1 MYFYAS
7 KTVYFNTHEIIYQKS
22 NSLMNT
28 KSFTLF
34 IILFFTLQSLNAQK
48 QWNLEQCINYALQH
62 NIEIKQQE
70 LSLEIQEANVL
81 RSKASMLPN
90 LTANGSDVINWGKTV
105 DRYTNQFADSRTN
118 SVNLY
123 LQGSVT
129 LFNGFQLLNSVKQ
142 NVANLKVKEY
152 ELDVTKD
159 LKALSVTTAFL
170 QIVYDKENL
179 INKENQVSLS
189 DKQAKR
195 TQKLVDAGS
204 QAKGDLFNINSQLA
218 SDQAA
223 QINAEN
229 KLNLAMLKLKQ
240 LMDLPGDTTFEIEVP
255 IIELTE
261 NFGGLQDPYKVYSY
275 ALKNRPE
282 IKSAEMQVETS
293 KKSLSISKGGV
304 SPSLSF
310 SASLGSGF
318 SGANQI
324 LDGSPVFNGF
334 NPNGN
339 ITSGGDTV
347 LQPHF
352 TYNYATKSWDDQ
364 IIDNRNYSIGFHLT
378 IPIFNGLRTY
388 TNISQSKI
396 AVKQAELQLEQ
407 SKRNMRQT
415 IEQAYADARSSF
427 KQYEAAKIQVEALTE
442 AFTYSEEKFNA
453 GMIDAFEYNSAKI
466 KLDFA
471 TSQLLTAKFDYVF
484 RVKVLD
490 FYYGKP
496 LTL

>member
-1 MYFYAS
+1 MAR
-7 KTVYFNTHEIIYQKS
+7 KI
-22 NSLMNT
+22 L
-28 KSFTLF
+28 TLLT
-34 IILFFTLQSLNAQK
+34 ILILSIQGVNAQK
-48 QWNLEQCINYALQH
+48 QWTLEECIDYALQH

-70 LSLEIQEANVL
+70 LSLQIQQSNVT
-81 RSKASMLPN
+81 RSKAIMLPTI
-90 LTANGSDVINWGKTV
+90 TANGSDVVNWGKTV
-105 DRYTNQFADSRTN
+105 DRYTNEFADTRTN

-129 LFNGFQLLNSVKQ
+129 LFNGFQLLNSVKR
-142 NVANLKVKEY
+142 NIANLKVQEY
-152 ELDVTKD
+152 ELDVAKD
-159 LKALSVTTAFL
+159 IKALSVTTAFL

-179 INKENQVSLS
+179 INKENQVKLS
-189 DKQAKR
+189 EKQTER

-204 QAKGDLFNINSQLA
+204 QAKGDLYNIKSQLA
-218 SDQAA
+218 SDQA
-223 QINAEN
+223 QFINAEN
-229 KLNLAMLKLKQ
+229 QLNLSMLKLKQ
-240 LMDLPGDTTFEIEVP
+240 LMDLPGDTTIDIEVP

-261 NFGGLQDPYKVYSY
+261 NFGGLQNPYKVYSY

-293 KKSLSISKGGV
+293 QKALSISRGGI
-304 SPSLSF
+304 SPSLRF
-310 SASLGSGF
+310 SASVGSGF
-318 SGANQI
+318 SGGSLI
-324 LDGSPVFNGF
+324 LDGNPLFNGF
-334 NPNGN
+334 YPNGSM
-339 ITSGGDTV
+339 TSAGDTV
-347 LQPHF
+347 LAPNF

-364 IIDNRNYSIGFHLT
+364 ILDNQNYSIGFHLT
-378 IPIFNGLRTY
+378 IPIFNGLSTY
-388 TNISQSKI
+388 TNVSQSKI
-396 AVKQAELQLEQ
+396 AVQQAELRLEQ

-427 KQYEAAKIQVEALTE
+427 KQYEAAKLQVEALTE

-466 KLDFA
+466 KLDYA
-471 TSQLLTAKFDYVF
+471 TSQLLTSKFDYVF